1 MKPFIK
7 WAGGKGQ
14 LLVAIQTRLP
24 RKYINYYE
32 PFIGSGALLFELKP
46 NKAIINDINKELIHT
61 YTIIRDQLDQL
72 ISKLNEIDFNHQY
85 PHKEY
90 YYTMRN
96 LYNSKI
102 LDQTYDVDMAALFIY
117 LNKHCFNGLYR
128 VNSNGLFNVPFN
140 QNLKGNSFN
149 EDNLIQVSEFLK
161 NVKILN
167 SDFEEA
173 VKDAKK
179 GDFVFF
185 DSPYAP
191 LKDDSFES
199 YTREGFSYEEHIRL
213 ANLFKKLS
221 DQGVYCMLTNHNTSL
236 IRELYKDYIIDV
248 VPVKR
253 FINSDAKNRVG
264 EEVIVTNYRY

>member
-14 LLVAIQTRLP
+14 LLVAIQNRLP
-24 RKYINYYE
+24 GEYRNYYE

-46 NKAIINDINKELIHT
+46 NKAIVNDINKELIHT
-61 YTIIRDQLDQL
+61 YIIIRDQLDQL
-72 ISKLNEIDFNHQY
+72 ITRLYEIDLNHQF

-90 YYTMRN
+90 FYAMRN

-102 LDQTYDVDMAALFIY
+102 IDQTYDVDIAALFIY

-140 QNLKGNSFN
+140 QKLEGNSFN
-149 EDNLIQVSEFLK
+149 EDNLRKVSEFLK
-161 NVKILN
+161 SVEILN
-167 SDFEEA
+167 GDFEEA
-173 VKDAKK
+173 VKDAKE

-185 DSPYAP
+185 DSPYVP

-199 YTREGFSYEEHIRL
+199 YTKEGFSYEEHVRL

-221 DQGVYCMLTNHNTSL
+221 AQGVYCMLTNHNNSL
-236 IRELYKDYIIDV
+236 IRELYKDYTIDAV
-248 VPVKR
+248 SVR
-253 FINSDAKNRVG
+253 RSINSDAKNRVG